1 MAMSNISFQRGEILT
16 ASKLNA
22 LVQAVTGEASVGA
35 ASDVGLGGDIP
46 VQTHQVQQREFSSYV
61 PVQHPI
67 YVDKT
72 SPHWPLAGGTEGWFW
87 RDSATASL
95 TRLPVQPEEGCQLY
109 LNTCLSPWG
118 EVLAQTVTTEE
129 APGSGDWNPVTG
141 KAGIATTLIGA
152 VVKDIYKVGTKAS
165 TLRFF
170 EAPASPVIPFRLF
183 SVPGAPGTP
192 FGLAPGTSGA
202 FAPGT
207 YWQDATLLDQ
217 KRGNAQII
225 SRISSDGGIL
235 ILDKYECTNGL
246 YHRDLQL
253 IPRLAI
259 AAAPGTEEPISPCI
273 TQGWTQPAPGT
284 WHEIASTTIAGQ
296 KLSLNMQWTNPWFA
310 YMNLSA
316 TTGCSLPVG
325 SAALEKMAWQGETP
339 VVGQNP
345 HGLGPWKRVSYTPNV
360 VNMNMPHG
368 WNCSYTVYDYAV
380 YEAPGTY
387 APGTVAPGSPG
398 DVSQMQRVLW
408 VAMMRR
414 EVSPEPGDWVQFDK
428 TELTA
433 PLS

>member
-1 MAMSNISFQRGEILT
+1 MSNISFQRGEVLT
-16 ASKLNA
+16 AEKLNQ
-22 LVQAVTGEASVGA
+22 LVQGVTG
-35 ASDVGLGGDIP
+35 GGVSAGVVNGGEIP

-61 PVQHPI
+61 PVRHPV

-72 SPHWPLAGGTEGWFW
+72 SPHWPLAGGIEGWFW
-87 RDSATASL
+87 RESATASL
-95 TRLPVQPEEGCQLY
+95 TRLPVQPEEGAQLY
-109 LNTCLSPWG
+109 LNTRISPWG
-118 EVLAQTVTTEE
+118 EVQSQTVATAA
-129 APGSGDWNPVTG
+129 APGSGEWNPVTG
-141 KAGIATTLIGA
+141 QAGIATTLLGA
-152 VVKDIYKVGTKAS
+152 VVKENYKTGTKAS

-183 SVPGAPGTP
+183 SVPSSPGTP
-192 FGLAPGTSGA
+192 IGA
-202 FAPGT
+202 APGT
-207 YWQDATLLDQ
+207 YWQDVNLLDEQ
-217 KRGNAQII
+217 RGNAQII

-235 ILDKYECTNGL
+235 LRGKYDCTNGGL
-246 YHRDLQL
+246 WYRDIQL

-259 AAAPGTEEPISPCI
+259 AAAPSTEAPMSPS
-273 TQGWTQPAPGT
+273 TAQLWTQPAPGT

-296 KLSLNMQWTNPWFA
+296 KLSLNIQWATPWYA

-316 TTGCSLPVG
+316 TAGCAVPGGYV
-325 SAALEKMAWQGETP
+325 APEKMAWQGETP

-360 VNMNMPHG
+360 VNMYMPHG

-387 APGTVAPGSPG
+387 APETVAPGSPG

-414 EVSPEPGDWVQFDK
+414 EVSPAPGEWVQFDK

>member
-1 MAMSNISFQRGEILT
+1 MSNISFQRGEVLT
-16 ASKLNA
+16 AEKLNQ
-22 LVQAVTGEASVGA
+22 LVQGVTG
-35 ASDVGLGGDIP
+35 GGVSAGVVNGGEIP
-46 VQTHQVQQREFSSYV
+46 VQTHQVKQREFSSYV
-61 PVQHPI
+61 PVRHPV

-72 SPHWPLAGGTEGWFW
+72 SPHWPLAGGVEGWFW

-95 TRLPVQPEEGCQLY
+95 TRLPVQPEEGDQLY

-118 EVLAQTVTTEE
+118 EVQAQTVATAA

-141 KAGIATTLIGA
+141 QAGISTTLLGS
-152 VVKDIYKVGTKAS
+152 VLKEQYKTGTKAS

-183 SVPGAPGTP
+183 SVAGAPGTP
-192 FGLAPGTSGA
+192 IGV
-202 FAPGT
+202 APGT

-217 KRGNAQII
+217 QRGSAQIV
-225 SRISSDGGIL
+225 SRLSSDGGIL
-235 ILDKYECTNGL
+235 LRDKYECTNGF

-259 AAAPGTEEPISPCI
+259 SAAPSTAAPMSP
-273 TQGWTQPAPGT
+273 TTAQLWTQAAPGT

-296 KLSLNMQWTNPWFA
+296 KLSLNMQWATPWFA

-316 TTGCSLPVG
+316 SAGCAVPGG

-360 VNMNMPHG
+360 VNMYMPHG
-368 WNCSYTVYDYAV
+368 WNCAYTVYDYAV

-387 APGTVAPGSPG
+387 APGTVAPGTDS
-398 DVSQMQRVLW
+398 SAMQRVLW